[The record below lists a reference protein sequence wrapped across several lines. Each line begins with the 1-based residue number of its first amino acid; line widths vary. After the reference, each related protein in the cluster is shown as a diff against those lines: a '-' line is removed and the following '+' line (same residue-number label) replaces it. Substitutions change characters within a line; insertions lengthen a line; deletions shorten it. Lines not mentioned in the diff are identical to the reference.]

1 MLAGLMSRCS
11 TPSSCAA
18 ARPVHNCRAISIDL
32 SSGSNA
38 TRERS
43 EVLAVD
49 VLHRQEVAI
58 IDLTDV
64 EDAAHVRVRHAE

>member
-1 MLAGLMSRCS
+1 VQHALVVRGREARTQLPGDLDRLVLRQ
-11 TPSSCAA
+11 AA
-18 ARPVHNCRAISIDL
+18 
-32 SSGSNA
+32 NA

-43 EVLAVD
+43 EVLAAD